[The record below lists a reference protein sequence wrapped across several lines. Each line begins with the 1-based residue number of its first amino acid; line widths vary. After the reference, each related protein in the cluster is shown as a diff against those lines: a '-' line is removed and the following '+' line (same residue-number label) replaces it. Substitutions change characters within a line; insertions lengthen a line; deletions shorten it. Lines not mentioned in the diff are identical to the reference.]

1 MLKLSFCL
9 LAAVLSW
16 NFVALAQVS
25 APPTDQKPK
34 DLPVV
39 TKMMA
44 YGKKQEGKVWRE
56 EVTDERLLRLFD
68 LADTKKEGVVTKE
81 QLVTAATKLEAEQP
95 PGGRRGGEDGGGPG
109 GGRGRGGFGGG
120 PGGFGGGGRRA
131 GFGGGSG
138 RGGFGGGPGE
148 DPGGNRGGSGGVLG
162 GRPQMGVV
170 MPNFV
175 QDELGLSETQKKE
188 VAELQKE
195 LDAKLNKI
203 LTDDQKKK
211 YQEMKENPG
220 RGGPNG
226 RGPGGR
232 GGPGGPGGRGGP
244 PSE

>member
-120 PGGFGGGGRRA
+120 PGGGG
-131 GFGGGSG
+131 G
-138 RGGFGGGPGE
+138 RGGFGGGPG
-148 DPGGNRGGSGGVLG
+148 GGFG